1 MLRKL
6 RLDPK
11 TLGAVVPLV
20 GRYGAKGAVVVA
32 RSYLGPVADEV
43 ARRAGK
49 TEPSREAAPTTP
61 AAGAETP
68 PGGQG
73 TPKRAGLD
81 AGEVAILAMALTKLL
96 YEAGEL
102 ADGKQPEFKLD
113 EQGRAPALSLTHVVA
128 ATRLVRSYA
137 AERAE
142 RKQAERAQELALEQ
156 AKARASPRA
165 LLQAARGQQYALVT
179 RHAYAPTSFTTRTRR

>member
-1 MLRKL
+1 
-6 RLDPK
+6 
-11 TLGAVVPLV
+11 
-20 GRYGAKGAVVVA
+20 
-32 RSYLGPVADEV
+32 
-43 ARRAGK
+43 
-49 TEPSREAAPTTP
+49 
-61 AAGAETP
+61 
-68 PGGQG
+68 
-73 TPKRAGLD
+73 
-81 AGEVAILAMALTKLL
+81 VAILAMALTKLL

-113 EQGRAPALSLTHVVA
+113 EQGRPPALSLTHVVA
-128 ATRLVRSYA
+128 ATRLWRAHA

-156 AKARASPRA
+156 AKARTSPRA